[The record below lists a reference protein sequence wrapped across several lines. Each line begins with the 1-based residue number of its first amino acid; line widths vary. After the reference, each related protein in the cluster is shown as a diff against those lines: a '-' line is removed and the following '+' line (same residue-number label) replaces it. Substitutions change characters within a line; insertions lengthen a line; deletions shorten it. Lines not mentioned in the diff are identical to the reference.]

1 MSADIYRLIGE
12 SFPAS
17 TQKRMLARKKTVEQL
32 VRCPYEPFGKM
43 RVGYK
48 DI

>member
-17 TQKRMLARKKTVEQL
+17 TQKRYDRRKKNCWTT
-32 VRCPYEPFGKM
+32 G
-43 RVGYK
+43 
-48 DI
+48 